1 MVLGAE
7 MENGMTRLTLGC
19 CILSLL
25 AAPALAADTKVDA
38 AVTAFEQVGADAAK
52 LKAYCAM
59 SKLMNETGDDENKAQ
74 AAEPQVDAYMKELGP
89 ELEAALNAGEP
100 LDEKSPDYQKYD
112 EAISKLEEKC
122 PE

>member
-19 CILSLL
+19 CALWLL

-89 ELEAALNAGEP
+89 ELEAALNAGEA